1 MTRAGVEV
9 RALADAAGALS
20 VAPKKI
26 FVLGC
31 CHRKAIESFASA
43 QDLLSRI
50 SDEAIVDFDAG

>member
-1 MTRAGVEV
+1 
-9 RALADAAGALS
+9 

-31 CHRKAIESFASA
+31 CHHKAIESFASA

-50 SDEAIVDFDAG
+50 SDEAIVDFDPG